1 MNKKLVVFLSVL
13 SLTLSFHLVPANAAV
28 SKIAFEDA
36 LSQLEVFQ
44 DEFVGNF
51 EIYGNPNSDYWTQD
65 EEGNY
70 FDLSLDLVKKDKK
83 SKWKVMMITFYSGED
98 WIFHN
103 EMNLKSSKGKLN
115 LSVSNVDRDV
125 DDGSVSESGAIIL
138 TNTQRLSYC
147 KIMSGNNVT
156 FRLRGNGG
164 DVVGDVQ
171 DGSIS
176 YNLALCTVYQ
186 GLLQGYKPVL

>member
-1 MNKKLVVFLSVL
+1 MNKRLIAFLSVL

-36 LSQLEVFQ
+36 LSQLEVAQ
-44 DEFVGNF
+44 DEFLGNY
-51 EIYGNPNSDYWTQD
+51 EIFGNPNFDYWTQD

-70 FDLSLDLVKKDKK
+70 FDLSLDLTKKDKK
-83 SKWKVMMITFYSGED
+83 SKWKFNLITYYTGED

-115 LSVSNVDRDV
+115 LAVISVDRDV
-125 DDGSVSESGAIIL
+125 DDGSVSERGVLTL
-138 TNTQRLSYC
+138 TNSQRLNYC

-156 FRLRGNGG
+156 FRLRGNDG

>member
-83 SKWKVMMITFYSGED
+83 SKWKVMMLTFYSGED

>member
-83 SKWKVMMITFYSGED
+83 SKWKVMMLTFYSGED

-176 YNLALCTVYQ
+176 YKLALCTVYQ